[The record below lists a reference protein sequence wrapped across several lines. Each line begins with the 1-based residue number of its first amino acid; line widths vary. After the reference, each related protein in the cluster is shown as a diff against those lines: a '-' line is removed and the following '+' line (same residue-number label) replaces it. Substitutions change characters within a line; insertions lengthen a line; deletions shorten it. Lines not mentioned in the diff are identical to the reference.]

1 MKNRDCWAEY
11 DNDNGGDD
19 DIVHSGEA
27 GRSFLGS
34 LPIGVIRLG
43 LRSCRG

>member
-19 DIVHSGEA
+19 DDHSSQWRGGPQLPGESSYW
-27 GRSFLGS
+27 GD
-34 LPIGVIRLG
+34 
-43 LRSCRG
+43 